1 MHHNKKRSHQKEVRC
16 SRILTTVDHVP
27 YHFRL
32 DLTRDYEISGEIPEY
47 NNQVEAVQSGQDIEM
62 TRRVLLELQ

>member
-1 MHHNKKRSHQKEVRC
+1 MHHNKKRSYQKEVCC
-16 SRILTTVDHVP
+16 SQILTFVNHVP

-47 NNQVEAVQSGQDIEM
+47 SQDEAVQSRQDIEL
-62 TRRVLLELQ
+62 TR